1 MNKFQLEDT
10 NSYIAET
17 FNERVLERPPKKKKK
32 RVAPVSVRLSAE
44 ERALLEE
51 QAGALSLSA
60 HIRERLFGEEV
71 RQRKSRGRTPV
82 KDHKSLA
89 KVLRLLGETNLARD
103 LESLQWSVEEGQ
115 ICLSAKSEELLRLA
129 CVAVIEMRKDVLRAL
144 GLRL

>member
-17 FNERVLERPPKKKKK
+17 FNERVLERPPQKKKK

-44 ERALLEE
+44 ERAMLEE
-51 QAGALSLSA
+51 QAGGLSLSA

-71 RQRKSRGRTPV
+71 KPRKSRRRTPV

-115 ICLSAKSEELLRLA
+115 VCLSAKSEELLRLA

-144 GLRL
+144 GLRP